1 MPLRELPKTFKIG
14 SRPVGPGHPAL
25 IVAEVAQAHDGSL
38 GAAHAFIDLAADC
51 GADAIKFQ
59 THIAGAESTLDE
71 PFRVNFSYEDTTRYG
86 YWKRMEFAADDWAG
100 LASHARETGLL
111 FLSSAF
117 SVEAVA
123 LLEALAMP
131 AWKIASGEVGHR
143 ALVGAMLATGK
154 PLLLSSGMS
163 TYAELTETVRYVVD
177 AAHRSP
183 LAILQ
188 CTTRYPTPLEE
199 VGLNVLHELRRRF
212 DVPVGLSDHSADV
225 LPPITA
231 MALGA
236 SLIEVHMAL
245 DRHMFGPDTVASLL
259 PAQLTELCRARDA
272 IHTLLTHPVDKDALA
287 GAFEGTASLFTRSL
301 ALKEAQKAG
310 TVLSAGM
317 VTLKKPG
324 SGLREAELP
333 TYLGRSLARNVGAD
347 RLLRPDDFAKG

>member
-1 MPLRELPKTFKIG
+1 MPLRELPKTFEIG
-14 SRPVGPGHPAL
+14 GRPIGPGHPAL

-59 THIAGAESTLDE
+59 THIASAESTVDE
-71 PFRVNFSYEDTTRYG
+71 PFRVNFSYVDKTRYG
-86 YWKRMEFAADDWAG
+86 YWKRMEFAADAWVG
-100 LASHARETGLL
+100 LASHAREKGLL

-123 LLEALAMP
+123 LLETLNMP
-131 AWKIASGEVGHR
+131 AWKVASGEVGHR

-163 TYAELTETVRYVVD
+163 TYADLSETVRYVSD

-183 LAILQ
+183 LALLQ

-199 VGLNVLHELRRRF
+199 VGLNVLDDLRRRF
-212 DVPVGLSDHSADV
+212 EVPVGLSDHSADV
-225 LPPITA
+225 IPPIAA
-231 MALGA
+231 MARGA
-236 SLIEVHMAL
+236 SLIEVHVAL

-272 IHTLLTHPVDKDALA
+272 LHSMLAHPVDKDAMA
-287 GAFEGTASLFTRSL
+287 SAFACTASLFGRSL
-301 ALKEAQKAG
+301 ALKEAQRAG
-310 TVLSAGM
+310 TVLSAEM

-324 SGLREAELP
+324 SGLREAELSA
-333 TYLGRSLARNVGAD
+333 YLGRSLVRDVSAD
-347 RLLRPDDFAKG
+347 RLLRPDDFS